1 MESCTTTPVVAA
13 FRMKGRFSRDVE
25 GLCGAVPVGAAGC
38 CVRILCR
45 FFARMQIYCAGF
57 CAALVGRAGDR
68 IGVVVIGHLQI
79 VLVSDWRGITK
90 PLANNVQG
98 KFVRQFR
105 LPAPLG
111 LSSGQH
117 ALPNG
122 ACENGYCCIDTA

>member
-1 MESCTTTPVVAA
+1 MDRQNECFFIRTGSVLRARA
-13 FRMKGRFSRDVE
+13 SRNGQV
-25 GLCGAVPVGAAGC
+25 LC
-38 CVRILCR
+38 RILCR